1 MDWEVTSVSHGSHDD
16 SHDSHD
22 SIAGSLAHSLS
33 RPTLS
38 GLVLVSYICFESK
51 WQLTKKLNN
60 VYYKDYI
67 HTQSLVLNFA
77 ASLYTSR
84 AALWRARRK
93 LKKLTKLLILTWHR
107 GLMQKLLKVHVIYQT
122 RDCVS
127 SLYIKHF
134 IEELHVWLKVWTA
147 VKFQGA
153 WY

>member
-1 MDWEVTSVSHGSHDD
+1 MTTKKNKTYLDKSWKRWRQITKRYWKESEDNKNLCQIAKSRRKENGLGTN
-16 SHDSHD
+16 
-22 SIAGSLAHSLS
+22 ICLAWLTWWLAWLTWLAGSLAHSLS

-107 GLMQKLLKVHVIYQT
+107 RLM
-122 RDCVS
+122 
-127 SLYIKHF
+127 
-134 IEELHVWLKVWTA
+134 
-147 VKFQGA
+147 
-153 WY
+153 